1 MSQGG
6 DHEWVVHCRRGSR
19 DRRRPSPPFCHAT
32 CNMLCLIKAS
42 DAQFLCDFGG
52 QRKGHSCCDRWDTGL
67 RRPSVG
73 GIDIATTGPEQ
84 KALLEHQNEFPTS
97 AGDICIAACVEGAS
111 GPGHGQSRCWQ
122 GSSSSHTS
130 GCAALSL
137 HDRAV
142 QASFMKCIVS
152 SAVSSSAIQDVPSPG
167 NIHTP
172 LGAAHTAVD

>member
-1 MSQGG
+1 MSGWCIAEEAPAI
-6 DHEWVVHCRRGSR
+6 DVDPHHRFVM
-19 DRRRPSPPFCHAT
+19 PLAT
-32 CNMLCLIKAS
+32 CCAS
-42 DAQFLCDFGG
+42 SKLLMRNFYVISGDSA
-52 QRKGHSCCDRWDTGL
+52 RDTAAATDGTL
-67 RRPSVG
+67 GYG